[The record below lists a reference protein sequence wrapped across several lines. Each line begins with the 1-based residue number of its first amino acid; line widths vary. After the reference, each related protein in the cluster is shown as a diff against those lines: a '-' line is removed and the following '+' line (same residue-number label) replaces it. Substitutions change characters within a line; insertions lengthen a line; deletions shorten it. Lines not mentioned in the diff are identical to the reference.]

1 MDMDDELAELKRK
14 RMQELQRQQQSDSQ
28 MYAAQQAQQEQMQ
41 QEMEARKQAILRT
54 ILTPEARE
62 RLSSIRMARP
72 EFASQIESQ
81 LVVLAQSGRL
91 QSAITDEQLKAILKQ
106 IQPKKREINITR
118 R

>member
-1 MDMDDELAELKRK
+1 MDMDNELADLKRK
-14 RMQELQRQQQSDSQ
+14 RMEELQRQQADSQ
-28 MYAAQQAQQEQMQ
+28 TYSAQQAQQEQMQ
-41 QEMEARKQAILRT
+41 QEMEARKQAVLRT
-54 ILTPEARE
+54 ILSPEARE

-72 EFASQIESQ
+72 EFATQIESQ
-81 LVVLAQSGRL
+81 LVALAQSGRL

>member
-1 MDMDDELAELKRK
+1 MEMDDELAELKRK
-14 RMQELQRQQQSDSQ
+14 RMEELQRQQSDSQ

-41 QEMEARKQAILRT
+41 QEMEARKQAVLRT

-72 EFASQIESQ
+72 EFAAQIESQ

>member
-14 RMQELQRQQQSDSQ
+14 RIEEL
-28 MYAAQQAQQEQMQ
+28 QMQ